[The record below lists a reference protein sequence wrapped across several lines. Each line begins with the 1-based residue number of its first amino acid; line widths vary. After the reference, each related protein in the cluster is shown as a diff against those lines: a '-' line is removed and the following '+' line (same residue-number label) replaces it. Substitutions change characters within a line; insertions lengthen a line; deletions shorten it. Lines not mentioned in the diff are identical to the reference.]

1 MIIFSIASLVSG
13 SVVRHVC
20 AGLSYSDQIY
30 NLIVAI
36 GMKNPD
42 PYLINGTLTMSNNT
56 WSKLAMIGTWLGDS
70 TTL

>member
-1 MIIFSIASLVSG
+1 MVLWYVMFVVSAPLT
-13 SVVRHVC
+13 C
-20 AGLSYSDQIY
+20 YKIY
-30 NLIVAI
+30 NLIVAL

-42 PYLINGTLTMSNNT
+42 PYLIDGTLTMSNNT